1 MWTVKNLDAKSAN
14 FRQAQRLLGLMVIY
28 YPKILLKKE
37 LFDICLE
44 WISDLNNNDNFYV
57 NNGARQV
64 LLHFLKIKKKK
75 VIIEDKIK
83 RTLEDYKNESTISL
97 SDVFNQRFKSK
108 IDDEKYTIND

>member
-1 MWTVKNLDAKSAN
+1 MVVN
-14 FRQAQRLLGLMVIY
+14 F
-28 YPKILLKKE
+28 PKILQKKQ

-64 LLHFLKIKKKK
+64 LLHFLRIKKKK
-75 VIIEDKIK
+75 VIVEKKIK
-83 RTLEDYKNESTISL
+83 RNLKDYKNESKFSL

-108 IDDEKYTIND
+108 TDDEKYTINNQEIG